1 MEKHSSNIKE
11 ITGGNVF
18 CGPAVLSAI
27 TGIPTNEIAELINEV
42 RHVPYYR
49 EVKGAFIEEI
59 LATLDKIG
67 GYKATRIDFL
77 SNSSLY
83 FILATV
89 RADGFYILTLPHHF
103 VLAEKV
109 GSERYICDN
118 GLKTPMRAEGSA
130 RLNQK
135 VLQCYH
141 IEKVGEHT
149 YKKYNPP
156 PPPIFTPKPKPEGPT
171 RLELAEELIKEY
183 LNYHDSLD
191 SQAWC
196 ECLICLKGLG

>member
-1 MEKHSSNIKE
+1 
-11 ITGGNVF
+11 
-18 CGPAVLSAI
+18 
-27 TGIPTNEIAELINEV
+27 
-42 RHVPYYR
+42 
-49 EVKGAFIEEI
+49 
-59 LATLDKIG
+59 
-67 GYKATRIDFL
+67 
-77 SNSSLY
+77 
-83 FILATV
+83 
-89 RADGFYILTLPHHF
+89 
-103 VLAEKV
+103 AEKV

-171 RLELAEELIKEY
+171 RLEIAEKLLNQFLAVHDAQLNEVSRDTINTWQICQCQTCKETR
-183 LNYHDSLD
+183 
-191 SQAWC
+191 
-196 ECLICLKGLG
+196 EFLK